1 MSPKAT
7 QKKKVNSRVQAVKV
21 KKQNKLL
28 LISFI
33 VTGAIIVG
41 LIGFGILRATVL
53 KNFISVAEVN
63 GQKIDN
69 EYFKAHV
76 RWERY
81 YAIEQYEMLASD
93 PELAEVYAAQ
103 LQQIESLLDS
113 PSVFGEYVLN
123 AITEDEII
131 AQKGAEMGIEVSEQE
146 IDDFIKEFFNY
157 YPDGTP
163 TPEPLATA
171 YPTPTYSKT
180 QEAILGKPVTP
191 TPFIATEEA
200 ELEEVEIV
208 ATSTPEATL
217 QPTETV
223 TATDEEPTPTAT
235 PFTEAMFTEVVQDYL
250 IDLQENN
257 ISEEYIRKIFYHYLM
272 NQKVTEAV
280 FAGVPREKEHVWARH
295 ILVETEEEAIAA
307 LARLLSEDWVD
318 VTYDVSIDNSNKHNG
333 GDLHWFPRGQMV
345 TAFEDV
351 VFDLEIGEV
360 AGPVETSFGWHI
372 IQLLN
377 RGDLPLNDD
386 LYANEQNVYYQEWL
400 TEINTEAEIELND
413 IWKDV
418 VPTDPNI
425 E

>member
-1 MSPKAT
+1 MSPKT
-7 QKKKVNSRVQAVKV
+7 NEKKKLNPRVQAVKV
-21 KKQNKLL
+21 KKKNKLL

-53 KNFISVAEVN
+53 KNFIPVAEVN

-69 EYFKAHV
+69 EYFKARV

-81 YAIEQYEMLASD
+81 YSIEQYEMLAGD
-93 PELAEVYAAQ
+93 PELVELYAAQ

-113 PSVFGEYVLN
+113 PSIFGEYVLN
-123 AITEDEII
+123 AITEDEILS
-131 AQKGAEMGIEVSEQE
+131 QKGKEMGVEVTELE

-157 YPDGTP
+157 HPDGAP
-163 TPEPLATA
+163 TPEPIATA
-171 YPTPTYSKT
+171 YPTPTYSMT
-180 QEAILGKPVTP
+180 QEAILARPATP
-191 TPFIATEEA
+191 TSIATEE
-200 ELEEVEIV
+200 LEVEEEIS
-208 ATSTPEATL
+208 ATNTPEITP
-217 QPTETV
+217 QPTT
-223 TATDEEPTPTAT
+223 TTSEPVENVAPTAT
-235 PFTEAMFTEVVQDYL
+235 PFTESMFKEVVSDYL
-250 IDLQENN
+250 GDLQENN

-280 FAGVPREKEHVWARH
+280 FASVPREKEHLWARH
-295 ILVETEEEAIAA
+295 ILVETEEEAINV
-307 LARLLSEDWVD
+307 LTRLVSEDWVD

-377 RGDLPLNDD
+377 RADLPLSNE
-386 LYANEQNVYYQEWL
+386 LYANEQNVFYQEWL
-400 TEINTEAEIELND
+400 TEINTVAEIEIND